1 MGLADRDYTR
11 RDYMPTRSR
20 SYKPIARKPKSRI
33 IQKYSSLKRWFF
45 RRKHPYSKLRLDK
58 LQTNLGMVVGLAI
71 ILLIVR
77 SYSDILDSIAIW
89 FLELGTII
97 SLILLYFIMKNLY
110 KVFVNLRYGFRGSTN
125 GFKLISIV
133 LLILL
138 SWQIYQIQDDFSS
151 SDPLFTNG
159 CFNILSLEETSS
171 NAIKEFLSEAKPV
184 YEREEECK
192 IAFNHLNEIRRKN
205 GRKELEWD
213 DRAYKLAVAR
223 SKDMSERG
231 YFDHITPEGTC
242 AKDMKS
248 EYGFKSGEILAENC
262 GGMTHYADGN
272 PIPETSVDEAVDD
285 WMNSR
290 GHRYNL
296 LYEKHTRGAIGCYK
310 SICVFYGV
318 HNDLYGLGAGPCTS
332 GDAGLGYWE
341 STKKQ
346 PGEI

>member
-1 MGLADRDYTR
+1 MSLAERDYTR
-11 RDYMPTRSR
+11 KDHRHTRTKR
-20 SYKPIARKPKSRI
+20 YKPIARKPKSRI
-33 IQKYSSLKRWFF
+33 TQTYYNLKQWFF
-45 RRKHPYSKLRLDK
+45 RRKHPYSKLHPDRLK
-58 LQTNLGMVVGLAI
+58 TNLGMVVGLAI
-71 ILLIVR
+71 LLLIVR
-77 SYSDILDSIAIW
+77 LYSDILDSIAIW

-97 SLILLYFIMKNLY
+97 SLILLYFIAKNLY
-110 KVFVNLRYGFRGSTN
+110 RVFVNLRYGFKGSTN

-138 SWQIYQIQDDFSS
+138 SWQIYQIRDDFGSPN
-151 SDPLFTNG
+151 PLFTND
-159 CFNILSLEETSS
+159 CFNVLSLEETSS
-171 NAIKEFLSEAKPV
+171 NAIKEFFSEIKPV

-192 IAFNHLNEIRRKN
+192 ITFNYLNDIRRKN

-262 GGMTHYADGN
+262 GGMTHYAGGT
-272 PIPETSVDEAVDD
+272 PIPGTSVDEAVDD
-285 WMNSR
+285 WMSSR

-318 HNDLYGLGAGPCTS
+318 HNDPYGLGAGPCTS
-332 GDAGLGYWE
+332 GDTGLAYWE
-341 STKKQ
+341 SAEKQ
-346 PGEI
+346 SGEI

>member
-1 MGLADRDYTR
+1 MGLADRDYTK
-11 RDYMPTRSR
+11 RDHRSTRSR
-20 SYKPIARKPKSRI
+20 ISKPIVRKPKSRI
-33 IQKYSSLKRWFF
+33 PLTYYNLKRWFF
-45 RRKHPYSKLRLDK
+45 RKKHPYSKLRLDK
-58 LQTNLGMVVGLAI
+58 LQTNLGMAIGLAI

-97 SLILLYFIMKNLY
+97 SIILLYFIMKNLY

-138 SWQIYQIQDDFSS
+138 SCQICQTQGDFSAS
-151 SDPLFTNG
+151 NPLFTND

-192 IAFNHLNEIRRKN
+192 IAFNHLNDIRRKN

-262 GGMTHYADGN
+262 GGMTHYAGGT
-272 PIPETSVDEAVDD
+272 PIPETSVNEAVDS
-285 WMNSR
+285 WMGSR

-318 HNDLYGLGAGPCTS
+318 HNDPYGLGAGPCTS
-332 GDAGLGYWE
+332 GDTGLAYWE
-341 STKKQ
+341 SAEKQ
-346 PGEI
+346 SGEI